1 MPPIVEHRD
10 NPRAVTYDAN
20 SAEHDRSD
28 NKATTKE
35 IAEDVRTT
43 AANILVSNS

>member
-1 MPPIVEHRD
+1 MPLIAEHRD

-28 NKATTKE
+28 IKAT
-35 IAEDVRTT
+35 AG
-43 AANILVSNS
+43 ILVSNS